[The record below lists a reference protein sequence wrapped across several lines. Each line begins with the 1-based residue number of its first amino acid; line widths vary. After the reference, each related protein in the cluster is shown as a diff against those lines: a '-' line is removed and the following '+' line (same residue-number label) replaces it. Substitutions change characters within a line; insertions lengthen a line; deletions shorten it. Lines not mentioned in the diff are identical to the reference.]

1 MDAASLRLERQSPPA
16 GAAPSAQCAAG
27 LVKEEA
33 GARRGARA
41 SGRTP
46 RGVAAGGVL
55 QALAALVWIPQ
66 AALIAFSIDR
76 LASGAGVAAVLP
88 AAGGVVALGF
98 LRVVLD
104 GLGARMA
111 FRAARAALSDL
122 RARAGVALS
131 SRSPLDTQRMASG
144 AAASALAEQAEAVVP
159 YLSRFVPAR
168 LRMGLIPVVIVAAIL
183 PFSWVPVL
191 LLMVAAPLIPLFMAL
206 VGWRAKAASE
216 EQMAEV
222 GGMNAFLL
230 DRLRGLATIR
240 ALDAV
245 EITAARLRANADAVK
260 DRTMA
265 VLRIA
270 FLSSA
275 VLELFSALGVAMV
288 AVYVGFHL
296 LGELEFGAWG
306 ARLTLGEGLFIL
318 MLAPA
323 FFEPLRDF
331 AAAWHDRASGRAA
344 FEGLEALAG
353 AGMPLPGA
361 AFPLNPEAGQD
372 GRLPRNTVALDV
384 RLNGVAFSHAGREAP
399 VFSDMDLVVRPGE
412 RVAVTGPSGA
422 GKTSL
427 LAVIAGLA
435 PGSGDILIGGTRLSD
450 ATAHALRARIGFIG
464 QAPHV
469 FAGTLAGNIA
479 LGRSGFDGAAL
490 AHAIEAAALPRG
502 TDPHAGIGEGGVGF
516 SGGEVRR
523 IALARAALDP
533 RVGLVLADEPTAHL
547 DAETAAQVTDAL
559 LTFAEGRTLIVA
571 THDPALAARM
581 DRVIALGGGS

>member
-1 MDAASLRLERQSPPA
+1 MSAPSARLERRDARVDAPVDASVA
-16 GAAPSAQCAAG
+16 SARAEAAP
-27 LVKEEA
+27 
-33 GARRGARA
+33 RTRTR
-41 SGRTP
+41 SGERTP
-46 RGVAAGGVL
+46 RGVKAGGLL

-66 AALIAFSIDR
+66 AAFIAFSIDR
-76 LASGAGVAAVLP
+76 LANGARAADILP
-88 AAGGVVALGF
+88 AALGVLVLGLVRAALEGA
-98 LRVVLD
+98 
-104 GLGARMA
+104 GARLA
-111 FRAARAALSDL
+111 FRAARADLSALRQ
-122 RARAGVALS
+122 RAAAALAA
-131 SRSPLDTQRMASG
+131 RSPLDAGRVASG

-168 LRMGLIPVVIVAAIL
+168 MRMGLVPPVILAVIL
-183 PFSWVPVL
+183 PFSWVPAVL
-191 LLMVAAPLIPLFMAL
+191 LLVAAPLIPLFMAL

-216 EQMAEV
+216 AQMVEV

-245 EITAARLRANADAVK
+245 DLTARRLRANAAGVK

-296 LGELEFGAWG
+296 LGDLEFGAWG

-353 AGMPLPGA
+353 TGVPLPGA
-361 AFPLNPEAGQD
+361 DHAPKASGGPGPAD
-372 GRLPRNTVALDV
+372 APSPALEV
-384 RLNGVAFSHAGREAP
+384 RLAGVGFAHAGRDAP
-399 VFSDMDLVVRPGE
+399 VLDALDLVVRPGE

-422 GKTSL
+422 GKSTL
-427 LAVIAGLA
+427 LALLAGLA
-435 PGSGDILIGGTRLSD
+435 PAAGEIHLGGVRLGD
-450 ATAHALRARIGFIG
+450 ATAGALRARIGFVG
-464 QAPHV
+464 QSPHV
-469 FAGTLAGNIA
+469 FAGTLGGNIT
-479 LGRSGFDGAAL
+479 LGRPGFGPEAVSSAIARASLPPGAE
-490 AHAIEAAALPRG
+490 AHSAV
-502 TDPHAGIGEGGVGF
+502 GEGGLGF

-523 IALARAALDP
+523 LAVARAALDP
-533 RVGLVLADEPTAHL
+533 RVGLILADEPTAHL
-547 DAETAAQVTDAL
+547 DAETAAEVSAAL
-559 LTFAEGRTLIVA
+559 LAFAAGRTLIVA

-581 DRVIALGGGS
+581 DRVIRLGESA